1 MTVQELID
9 HLKDYPRDAKIDVG
23 IMPYTLYPC
32 NDDSTSV
39 KSLTTHYDKL
49 SNILDLWFKK

>member
-9 HLKDYPRDAKIDVG
+9 YLKNYPHDAKIDVD
-23 IMPYTLYPC
+23 IMPYTLYPH
-32 NDDSTSV
+32 NDDSTDV

>member
-9 HLKDYPRDAKIDVG
+9 HLKDYPCDAKIDVD
-23 IMPYTLYPC
+23 IMSYTLYPR
-32 NDDSTSV
+32 NDDSTDV

-49 SNILDLWFKK
+49 SNTLDLLFKK